1 MSASSWQGLLV
12 APEGAP
18 APPECLAANQ
28 TRGRHTPSRFT
39 TPRDSAPQRMRQVQA
54 KGAGERGDKFLVV
67 IPANA
72 DIQLA
77 PEARKKNWTPGFA
90 GVTQVG

>member
-1 MSASSWQGLLV
+1 
-12 APEGAP
+12 
-18 APPECLAANQ
+18 
-28 TRGRHTPSRFT
+28 
-39 TPRDSAPQRMRQVQA
+39 MRQVQA

-67 IPANA
+67 LPANA
-72 DIQLA
+72 GIQLA